1 MKLRWKIAQAAELR
15 WWKNYLRERPVKEYL
30 SAKKRYWQRVLDQ
43 IDIHP
48 AKGNTILDAGC
59 GPAGIFLI
67 LNDHKIDAI
76 DPLLDQYEAIL
87 PHFRPKNHPN
97 VNFIQ
102 CSLEQFNPSLQYD
115 FIFCLN
121 AINHVS
127 DIHRS
132 LDILLSALTP
142 GGQLIISTDAHK
154 HSWLQPIF
162 KAIPGDIL
170 HPHQYNL
177 QEYRQMLLTRGAKIE
192 QELCL
197 KKGNI
202 FDYWLW
208 VVSIDD

>member
-1 MKLRWKIAQAAELR
+1 MKLRWKIAQAAELI
-15 WWKNYLRERPVKEYL
+15 WWKNYLRERPVKAYL
-30 SAKKRYWQRVLDQ
+30 SAKKQYWQNVLDQ
-43 IDIHP
+43 IGIHP

-59 GPAGIFLI
+59 GPAGIFLVFD
-67 LNDHKIDAI
+67 DHKIDAI
-76 DPLLDQYEAIL
+76 DPLLDQYEASL
-87 PHFRPKNHPN
+87 PHFIPENHPK

-102 CSLEQFNPSLQYD
+102 CSLEQFKHSHPYD

-132 LDILLSALTP
+132 LDILFSALAP

-170 HPHQYNL
+170 HPHQYNRE
-177 QEYRQMLLTRGAKIE
+177 EYHEMLLSRGGKIE
-192 QELCL
+192 KEFCL